1 MESNENVEEAPIEEA
16 PKGRRGR
23 RKSVFPLKVPCVIGR
38 INAGAD
44 RITVVSAEI
53 PAEACAQFYVEQALV
68 NFEGFQRAMDTRRA
82 EQIGKLQA
90 AEIPHFQPGLAAYGE
105 AEEVTL
111 TTRGPHP
118 MLTIHKPLKW
128 LDGQHR
134 GGGDR
139 YAVAAGRGDYTESV
153 RIEIGGTPTER
164 IGWYLTANMSA
175 RKTGPGNVL
184 LNISRM
190 QGTQRG
196 KKSWIARLV
205 RELATEE
212 PFVVGETP
220 LINWGTGERVKAPI
234 QAGTLYR
241 AIDLML
247 PEALNTEGSE
257 AEAIQYAHKAWSFY
271 ADMFGD
277 RWGALNEEG
286 TKFRPLDAYAFTML
300 VAFARLYAAT
310 EGHEDLVR
318 KAFDL
323 AHLTEGIPSSVG
335 SGERA
340 ASSLA
345 ALAAGSVGVDLQRAM
360 PALAA

>member
-1 MESNENVEEAPIEEA
+1 MESNENVEEAPS
-16 PKGRRGR
+16 RR
-23 RKSVFPLKVPCVIGR
+23 RKVFPLKVPCVVGR
-38 INAGAD
+38 LNAGD
-44 RITVVSAEI
+44 ERITVVSAEI

-68 NFEGFQRAMDTRRA
+68 NFEGFQRAMDNRRA
-82 EQIGKLQA
+82 EQIGKLQVG
-90 AEIPHFQPGLAAYGE
+90 EQPHFQPGLAAYGE
-105 AEEVTL
+105 PGEVEVS
-111 TTRGPHP
+111 TRGRP

-139 YAVAAGRGDYTESV
+139 YAVAQGKGDYTESV

-190 QGTQRG
+190 AGVQRG

-205 RELATEE
+205 RELSTEE
-212 PFVVGETP
+212 PFVADGVP
-220 LINWGTGERVKAPI
+220 LINWGTGDRVKAPI

-247 PEALNTEGSE
+247 PESLNTESTE
-257 AEAIQYAHKAWSFY
+257 VDAIQYAHKAWTFY
-271 ADMFGD
+271 ASMFGD
-277 RWGALNEEG
+277 RWGALTEDG
-286 TKFRPLDAYAFTML
+286 TKFLPLDAYSFTML